1 MVTVTGSYA
10 QFRFFRPQASRVY
23 LTGDF
28 NGWKAGELQMVHS
41 DDGNWIAVMRL
52 PAGNYKFR
60 YWADGQWFCD
70 YAAFGVEPGPYGMD
84 SIVRVSLAEAS

>member
-1 MVTVTGSYA
+1 MVTVIGSYA

-23 LTGDF
+23 LAGDF
-28 NGWKAGELQMVHS
+28 NGWKAGDLQMVHS

-84 SIVRVSLAEAS
+84 SIVHVPLAEAS